1 MVICQL
7 SFVVGRGPASRTNP
21 KRNRGAVAG
30 RLCRGFSLYFCPPIL
45 HVLGGSLPWGGWR
58 RILNSRK
65 RRERRED
72 CRAGIGAEGS
82 EGSAGGTVALGC
94 LCIVLFE
101 LPVCRLSQ
109 LPYVPRPPAGRPS
122 TFRGR
127 WASSVRGFF
136 AAAFRRLKLA
146 TAFAAMG
153 YGTLGQSPTEP
164 AV

>member
-1 MVICQL
+1 LVICQL
-7 SFVVGRGPASRTNP
+7 SFVVGRGPASRTSP
-21 KRNRGAVAG
+21 KQARGPPTQARSASEGPWQVDCAVDFPCIFALRSSTSSAVRSLGAAG
-30 RLCRGFSLYFCPPIL
+30 GGF
-45 HVLGGSLPWGGWR
+45 
-58 RILNSRK
+58 LNSRK
-65 RRERRED
+65 RRERREE

-109 LPYVPRPPAGRPS
+109 LPHVPWPPAGRPS

-136 AAAFRRLKLA
+136 RLP
-146 TAFAAMG
+146 FAG
-153 YGTLGQSPTEP
+153 
-164 AV
+164 